1 MLMPWI
7 QSRPI
12 RVTIY
17 RQLIAAVVIAV
28 LAGVKFGVDGAVS
41 AFLGGG
47 ISVISVAVF
56 SLVVSRYSGTAASG
70 VLITALKAEAAK
82 IAVYLAL
89 LWLVLAFYKNVHMLA
104 FIGTFVVTVLI
115 SSRALFVADNKVV
128 QIK

>member
-17 RQLIAAVVIAV
+17 RQLIATVVIAT
-28 LAGVKFGVDGAVS
+28 LSGMQFGIDGAIS
-41 AFLGGG
+41 AFLGGS
-47 ISVISVAVF
+47 ISVVSVAVF
-56 SLVVSRYSGTAASG
+56 ALIVSRYSGTAASS

-89 LWLVLAFYKNVHMLA
+89 LWLVLVFYKNVHMFG

>member
-1 MLMPWI
+1 M
-7 QSRPI
+7 Q
-12 RVTIY
+12 
-17 RQLIAAVVIAV
+17 
-28 LAGVKFGVDGAVS
+28 FGIDGAIS
-41 AFLGGG
+41 AFLGGS
-47 ISVISVAVF
+47 ISVVSVAVF
-56 SLVVSRYSGTAASG
+56 ALIVSRYSGTAASS

-89 LWLVLAFYKNVHMLA
+89 LWLVLVFYKNVHMFG